1 MAVVKASEELCPHYE
16 VISQNVPHI
25 AYTYHLKAASVRS
38 ENVVT
43 SRPEDGYLLDLG
55 PSLQVPEPIAMVEV
69 EYQIYETKLRKEVHH
84 LMAPR
89 ATCLVEVQVQAPK
102 DNGFLETFQCLLQV
116 WQVIKR

>member
-1 MAVVKASEELCPHYE
+1 MRIWNLASALLHSLAGGEPQQELSPSPEVPGVAVVKASEELCPHYE

-55 PSLQVPEPIAMVEV
+55 PSLQVPEPTALAEV
-69 EYQIYETKLRKEVHH
+69 
-84 LMAPR
+84 A
-89 ATCLVEVQVQAPK
+89 
-102 DNGFLETFQCLLQV
+102 D
-116 WQVIKR
+116 

>member
-1 MAVVKASEELCPHYE
+1 
-16 VISQNVPHI
+16 
-25 AYTYHLKAASVRS
+25 
-38 ENVVT
+38 
-43 SRPEDGYLLDLG
+43 
-55 PSLQVPEPIAMVEV
+55 MVEV

>member
-1 MAVVKASEELCPHYE
+1 
-16 VISQNVPHI
+16 
-25 AYTYHLKAASVRS
+25 
-38 ENVVT
+38 
-43 SRPEDGYLLDLG
+43 
-55 PSLQVPEPIAMVEV
+55 MVEV

-116 WQVIKR
+116 